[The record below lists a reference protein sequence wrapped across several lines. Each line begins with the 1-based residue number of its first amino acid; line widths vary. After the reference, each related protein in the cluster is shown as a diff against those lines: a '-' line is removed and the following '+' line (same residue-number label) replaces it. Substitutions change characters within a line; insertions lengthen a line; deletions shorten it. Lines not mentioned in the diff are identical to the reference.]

1 MTLLEKNG
9 FTESN
14 IIRHRREAE
23 CFPVINRGSLW
34 YDSLTA
40 EQKAEL
46 KTWYEAWLD
55 APETLVVPTK
65 PNWI

>member
-1 MTLLEKNG
+1 MNIYEKNG
-9 FTESN
+9 FTEST

-34 YDSLTA
+34 YDSLSS

-46 KTWYEAWLD
+46 KEWYEAWLD